1 MHSIKRLPGARIIT
15 GLLWAILL
23 AGLLA
28 WLAPRFMP
36 SLADL
41 TPEPEVK
48 QQATL
53 SVLRSQ
59 ELMFM
64 VSRRTASQIV
74 VEHEESSWLG
84 EWRGV
89 LWGVVRLHFGVDL
102 TKIKA
107 KNIRREGDVS
117 VVTLP
122 EPEIL
127 DFAVEPGSI
136 GFMSKSTAVAKVEDL
151 LHNGQRRL
159 LENRLQ
165 QCAMDFAR
173 QRDMLPSRAE
183 LVEQL
188 NDAVSLLASEG
199 GVRLRFE

>member
-1 MHSIKRLPGARIIT
+1 MHNIERLPGAKVIT
-15 GLLWAILL
+15 GLLWIILL